1 MFGKHVYKIV
11 KDIVRSWKHLQRTKP
26 AFEEFVLTM
35 TGMLGFRHHHQE
47 WCRRKSGLVEE
58 KANTRNTEGS
68 NHSEYPRIIQK
79 FCPACHDRFFKI
91 QLVNCMCLFG

>member
-11 KDIVRSWKHLQRTKP
+11 KDIIRSWKHLQRTKP

-58 KANTRNTEGS
+58 KANTRNTEVQTTQNILESYRNFVQHVMIGFS
-68 NHSEYPRIIQK
+68 KYN
-79 FCPACHDRFFKI
+79 
-91 QLVNCMCLFG
+91 L